1 VEKWGREELTEK
13 IIVEDEIMVELKTV
27 EDLNKKYYVQV
38 RSYLKAMK
46 KDIGLLVNFADFT
59 IDVRRVESKRRK
71 D

>member
-1 VEKWGREELTEK
+1 MEKWGREELTEK